1 MERQE
6 IINKMNTIFCDVFD
20 DDSIKIFDN
29 MTSADIEEWDSLNH
43 ITLVVNIEKVFGL
56 KLNLS
61 DIGKL
66 ENIGEM
72 IELILRK
79 TSL

>member
-6 IINKMNTIFCDVFD
+6 IINKMNTIFCEVFD
-20 DDSIKIFDN
+20 DDSIKISDN

-61 DIGKL
+61 EVVKL

-72 IELILRK
+72 IELILK
-79 TSL
+79 KINL

>member
-6 IINKMNTIFCDVFD
+6 IINKMNTIFCEVFD
-20 DDSIKIFDN
+20 DDSIKISDN

-43 ITLVVNIEKVFGL
+43 ITLVVNIEKVFCL

-61 DIGKL
+61 EVGKL

-72 IELILRK
+72 IELILK
-79 TSL
+79 KINL

>member
-1 MERQE
+1 
-6 IINKMNTIFCDVFD
+6 MNIIFCDVFD

-43 ITLVVNIEKVFGL
+43 ITLVVNIEKVFSL

-61 DIGKL
+61 EVGKL

-72 IELILRK
+72 VALILK
-79 TSL
+79 KINL

>member
-56 KLNLS
+56 KLILS
-61 DIGKL
+61 EVGKL

-72 IELILRK
+72 IELILRR
-79 TSL
+79 TNL

>member
-6 IINKMNTIFCDVFD
+6 IINKMNSIFCDVFD
-20 DDSIKIFDN
+20 DDSIKISDN
-29 MTSADIEEWDSLNH
+29 MTSADIEEWDSLNQ
-43 ITLVVNIEKVFGL
+43 ITLVVNIEKIFDL
-56 KLNLS
+56 KLNLVE
-61 DIGKL
+61 IGKL

-79 TSL
+79 TNP

>member
-6 IINKMNTIFCDVFD
+6 IIYKINTIFCDVFD

-29 MTSADIEEWDSLNH
+29 MTSTDIEEWDSLNH

-61 DIGKL
+61 EVGKL

-72 IELILRK
+72 IGLILRK
-79 TSL
+79 TNF

>member
-6 IINKMNTIFCDVFD
+6 IINKMNTIFCEVFD
-20 DDSIKIFDN
+20 DDSIKISDN

-56 KLNLS
+56 KLILS
-61 DIGKL
+61 EVGKL

-72 IELILRK
+72 IELIFRRTNL
-79 TSL
+79 

>member
-6 IINKMNTIFCDVFD
+6 IINKINSIFCDVFD

-29 MTSADIEEWDSLNH
+29 MTSANIEDWDSLNH
-43 ITLVVNIEKVFGL
+43 ITLVLNIEKVFDL
-56 KLNLS
+56 KLNLAEV
-61 DIGKL
+61 GKL

-79 TSL
+79 TNL

>member
-6 IINKMNTIFCDVFD
+6 IINKMNAIFCEVFD
-20 DDSIKIFDN
+20 DDSIKISDN

-43 ITLVVNIEKVFGL
+43 ITLVVNIEKIFGL

-61 DIGKL
+61 EVVKL

-72 IELILRK
+72 IALILK
-79 TSL
+79 KINL

>member
-6 IINKMNTIFCDVFD
+6 ITNKMNTIFCDVFD
-20 DDSIKIFDN
+20 DDSMKIFDN

-61 DIGKL
+61 EVGKL

-72 IELILRK
+72 IGLILRK
-79 TSL
+79 TNF

>member
-1 MERQE
+1 
-6 IINKMNTIFCDVFD
+6 MNIIFCDVFD

-29 MTSADIEEWDSLNH
+29 MTSTDIEEWDSLNH
-43 ITLVVNIEKVFGL
+43 ITLVVNIEKIFGL

-61 DIGKL
+61 EVVKL

-72 IELILRK
+72 IDLILK
-79 TSL
+79 KINL

>member
-6 IINKMNTIFCDVFD
+6 ITNKMNTIFCDVFD
-20 DDSIKIFDN
+20 DDSMKIFDN

-56 KLNLS
+56 KLILS
-61 DIGKL
+61 EVGKL

-72 IELILRK
+72 IELIFKKLN
-79 TSL
+79 L

>member
-1 MERQE
+1 
-6 IINKMNTIFCDVFD
+6 MNTIFCDVFD

-61 DIGKL
+61 EVGKL

-72 IELILRK
+72 IGLILRK
-79 TSL
+79 TNF

>member
-1 MERQE
+1 
-6 IINKMNTIFCDVFD
+6 MNTIFCEVFD
-20 DDSIKIFDN
+20 DDSIKISDN

-56 KLNLS
+56 KLILS
-61 DIGKL
+61 EVGKL

-72 IELILRK
+72 IELIFRRTNL
-79 TSL
+79 

>member
-1 MERQE
+1 
-6 IINKMNTIFCDVFD
+6 MNTIFCEVFD
-20 DDSIKIFDN
+20 DDSIKISDN

-43 ITLVVNIEKVFGL
+43 ITLVVNIEKIFGL

-61 DIGKL
+61 EVVKL

-72 IELILRK
+72 IDLILK
-79 TSL
+79 KINL

>member
-1 MERQE
+1 
-6 IINKMNTIFCDVFD
+6 MNTIFCEVFD
-20 DDSIKIFDN
+20 DDSIKISDN

-61 DIGKL
+61 EAGKL
-66 ENIGEM
+66 ENIGAM
-72 IELILRK
+72 IELILK
-79 TSL
+79 KKNL

>member
-1 MERQE
+1 MKRQE
-6 IINKMNTIFCDVFD
+6 IINKMNTIFCEVFD

-29 MTSADIEEWDSLNH
+29 MTSADIEDWDSLNH
-43 ITLVVNIEKVFGL
+43 ITLVVNIEKVFDL

-61 DIGKL
+61 EVGKL

-72 IELILRK
+72 IELILK
-79 TSL
+79 KINL

>member
-1 MERQE
+1 
-6 IINKMNTIFCDVFD
+6 MNIIFCDVFD

-43 ITLVVNIEKVFGL
+43 ITLVVNIEKIFDL

-61 DIGKL
+61 EVVKL

-72 IELILRK
+72 IDLIL
-79 TSL
+79 

>member
-1 MERQE
+1 
-6 IINKMNTIFCDVFD
+6 MNTIFCEVFD

-29 MTSADIEEWDSLNH
+29 MTSADIEDWDSLNH
-43 ITLVVNIEKVFGL
+43 ITLVVNIEKVFDL

-61 DIGKL
+61 EVGKL

-72 IELILRK
+72 IELILK
-79 TSL
+79 KINL